1 GVDDGGPLAGRAPG
15 GRAFSVGGTQAMP
28 IGHLLRLGAA
38 ASALSAPA
46 AHAGACG
53 DAIAQTQS
61 ALDARIA
68 AVIDT
73 ARFAREARS
82 AFGLPAPP
90 AGPVAAVESA
100 RRDATSISEAVA
112 ALARAREAER
122 AGDDAACARAL
133 ADV

>member
-1 GVDDGGPLAGRAPG
+1 MTFGLVL
-15 GRAFSVGGTQAMP
+15 M
-28 IGHLLRLGAA
+28 LGAA
-38 ASALSAPA
+38 ALAFSVPA

-53 DAIAQTQS
+53 EAIARTQS
-61 ALDARIA
+61 ELDARIA

-73 ARFAREARS
+73 ARFAREARR

-90 AGPVAAVESA
+90 PGPVAAVESA

-112 ALARAREAER
+112 AVARAREAER

-133 ADV
+133 ADVLQAVGR

>member
-1 GVDDGGPLAGRAPG
+1 MTIWLVL
-15 GRAFSVGGTQAMP
+15 M
-28 IGHLLRLGAA
+28 LGAA

-53 DAIAQTQS
+53 EAIAQTQS

-73 ARFAREARS
+73 ARFARDARR
-82 AFGLPAPP
+82 AFGLPVPP
-90 AGPVAAVESA
+90 PGPVAAAENA

-112 ALARAREAER
+112 ALARAREADR
-122 AGDDAACARAL
+122 AGDEAACARAL
-133 ADV
+133 ADVLQAVGR